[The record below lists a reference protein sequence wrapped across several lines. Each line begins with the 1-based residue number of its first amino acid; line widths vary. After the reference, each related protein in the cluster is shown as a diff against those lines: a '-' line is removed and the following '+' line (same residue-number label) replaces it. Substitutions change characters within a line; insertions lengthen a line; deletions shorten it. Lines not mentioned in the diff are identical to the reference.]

1 MVKLPE
7 KKNKTFNK
15 LFLSECSVLDLYLA
29 LFGDEAVSSSS
40 SSAFSPSMF
49 ANDAAAEGDPLVLLL
64 LPPPLAEE
72 VQNRRSSGENRWR
85 RDMLKFSLKN
95 EITSSV

>member
-1 MVKLPE
+1 MVKLSA

-29 LFGDEAVSSSS
+29 LFGDEAASSSS

-49 ANDAAAEGDPLVLLL
+49 ANDAAAEGEPLALL
-64 LPPPLAEE
+64 LPLPPLAEE
-72 VQNRRSSGENRWR
+72 VQNRRSRGENRWR
-85 RDMLKFSLKN
+85 RDMSKFSLKN
-95 EITSSV
+95 EMTSSV